1 MTTTFLST
9 YQNEYTK
16 LNAAQKEAV
25 DTIEGP
31 VMVIAGPG
39 TGKTQILAIRIG
51 KILMETD
58 TLPQNILCMTY
69 TDSGAVAM
77 RKRLLKMIGP
87 DAYKVNIHTYHS
99 FCNQVIQDNLA
110 YFEKN
115 SLEPISDLESIALL
129 RELIDQFPKNH
140 PLKRYRSDVY
150 FETKNLRQ
158 LFSSMKREGWSTNLI
173 LDAINQYLND
183 LPTRE
188 EYIYK
193 RKTGQFNAGDL
204 KMELL
209 NAEKD
214 KMAKLEAAV
223 KEFEKFRK
231 MMQDHKRY
239 DFDDMI
245 NWVIDV
251 FKNNRQI
258 LAQYQEQYQ
267 YVLVD
272 EYQDTS
278 GTQNTLVEMLISYW
292 DEPNIFVVGDD
303 DQSIFRFQGANV
315 ENMLVFMKKF
325 QNIKTILLTE
335 NYRSIQ
341 PILDISK
348 TLIDKNNERLISHVQ
363 GLSKTLVTEKDSLK
377 NSTQLPII
385 KAWRTA
391 REEMIGITNEIETLV
406 HSGIEPKKIAV
417 IYKENKY
424 GEELA
429 EFLKCRSILFYSK
442 RNINLLDLPLIKKII
457 RLFEYLDAEMDT
469 AFSGDQM
476 LFEILHYDWF
486 GVRPL
491 EIAKLS
497 IENTQ
502 RLYKKDVSGFR
513 NIIDIKMN
521 SIAGSLFEKTIS
533 DELASTGKFIEGL
546 IGMINNITLQQL
558 LERIIRDS
566 GMLGV
571 IMKSA
576 DNHWQ
581 MQVLTAFFDFLKNET
596 KKDPSLD
603 LNKFVK
609 VIQMMRK
616 EEIALPIVQVG
627 GNEKGVNLLTAH
639 GSKGLEFEY
648 VFFAGCN
655 ASFWEKKRANNKG
668 YKLPDTLFQSHS
680 NSSSD
685 EELRRLFYV
694 AITRAEQYLTVSYAK
709 QKDDGKDLEASM
721 FLEEIKAVHALPE
734 EHPVP
739 EESVITSFNLVRLLS
754 AQSPIIDKMDTDII
768 DKALDKF
775 AMNVTALN
783 NYLNCPLQFYYN
795 NLIRI
800 PSPKNETL
808 EFGSGVHFALESF
821 FNKMKEDPNNKFPPK
836 QVLIEDFV
844 LYLYRHRES
853 FTKEEFERRMEYG
866 REILDKYHDKKINSF
881 NKIVAVERNIRNV
894 MVDGVPL
901 KGKIDKMEF
910 DGHKVNVV
918 DYKTGNPDNAKA
930 KLKNPQSDPPY
941 GGDYWRQA
949 VFYKLLI
956 DNNEQG
962 KYQVMSTEFDFVE
975 PNAKKEISSTL
986 VPISKDDTDAVRE
999 QIQFVWG
1006 KIQARDFYTGCGKE
1020 DCHWCN
1026 FVKTNKLQVGFFEEE
1041 QEPTVEPFEER

>member
-1 MTTTFLST
+1 MLLST

-16 LNAAQKEAV
+16 LNPAQKEAV

-51 KILMETD
+51 KILLETD

-87 DAYKVNIHTYHS
+87 DAYKVHIHTYHS

-158 LFSSMKREGWSTNLI
+158 LFSSIKREGWTTDLI
-173 LDAINQYLND
+173 LDAIQAYLND
-183 LPTRE
+183 LPTRD

-223 KEFEKFRK
+223 KEFEQFQK

-245 NWVIDV
+245 NWVIGV

-258 LAQYQEQYQ
+258 LAQYQEQFQ

-325 QNIKTILLTE
+325 QNIKTIMLTE
-335 NYRSIQ
+335 NYRSTQ

-348 TLIDKNNERLISHVQ
+348 TLIDKNNERLIKHVP
-363 GLSKTLVTEKDSLK
+363 GLDKTLVTGKETLK

-385 KAWRTA
+385 KAWRNA

-406 HSGIEPKKIAV
+406 HSGIEPKRIAV

-457 RLFEYLDAEMDT
+457 RLFEY
-469 AFSGDQM
+469 
-476 LFEILHYDWF
+476 
-486 GVRPL
+486 
-491 EIAKLS
+491 
-497 IENTQ
+497 
-502 RLYKKDVSGFR
+502 
-513 NIIDIKMN
+513 
-521 SIAGSLFEKTIS
+521 
-533 DELASTGKFIEGL
+533 
-546 IGMINNITLQQL
+546 
-558 LERIIRDS
+558 
-566 GMLGV
+566 
-571 IMKSA
+571 
-576 DNHWQ
+576 
-581 MQVLTAFFDFLKNET
+581 
-596 KKDPSLD
+596 
-603 LNKFVK
+603 
-609 VIQMMRK
+609 
-616 EEIALPIVQVG
+616 
-627 GNEKGVNLLTAH
+627 
-639 GSKGLEFEY
+639 
-648 VFFAGCN
+648 
-655 ASFWEKKRANNKG
+655 
-668 YKLPDTLFQSHS
+668 
-680 NSSSD
+680 
-685 EELRRLFYV
+685 
-694 AITRAEQYLTVSYAK
+694 
-709 QKDDGKDLEASM
+709 
-721 FLEEIKAVHALPE
+721 
-734 EHPVP
+734 
-739 EESVITSFNLVRLLS
+739 
-754 AQSPIIDKMDTDII
+754 
-768 DKALDKF
+768 
-775 AMNVTALN
+775 
-783 NYLNCPLQFYYN
+783 
-795 NLIRI
+795 
-800 PSPKNETL
+800 
-808 EFGSGVHFALESF
+808 
-821 FNKMKEDPNNKFPPK
+821 
-836 QVLIEDFV
+836 
-844 LYLYRHRES
+844 
-853 FTKEEFERRMEYG
+853 
-866 REILDKYHDKKINSF
+866 
-881 NKIVAVERNIRNV
+881 
-894 MVDGVPL
+894 
-901 KGKIDKMEF
+901 
-910 DGHKVNVV
+910 
-918 DYKTGNPDNAKA
+918 
-930 KLKNPQSDPPY
+930 
-941 GGDYWRQA
+941 
-949 VFYKLLI
+949 
-956 DNNEQG
+956 
-962 KYQVMSTEFDFVE
+962 
-975 PNAKKEISSTL
+975 
-986 VPISKDDTDAVRE
+986 
-999 QIQFVWG
+999 
-1006 KIQARDFYTGCGKE
+1006 
-1020 DCHWCN
+1020 
-1026 FVKTNKLQVGFFEEE
+1026 
-1041 QEPTVEPFEER
+1041 

>member
-1 MTTTFLST
+1 MLLTT

-51 KILMETD
+51 KILLETD

-77 RKRLLKMIGP
+77 RKRLLRIIGP

-115 SLEPISDLESIALL
+115 SLDAISDLESIALL

-158 LFSSMKREGWSTNLI
+158 LFSSMKREGWTADLI
-173 LDAINQYLND
+173 LDAIQAYLND

-223 KEFEKFRK
+223 KEFEKFQK

-258 LAQYQEQYQ
+258 LAQYQEQFQ

-325 QNIKTILLTE
+325 QNIKTIMLTE
-335 NYRSIQ
+335 NYRSTQ

-348 TLIDKNNERLISHVQ
+348 TLIDKNNERLIRHVP
-363 GLSKTLVTEKDSLK
+363 GLDKTLVTGKETLK
-377 NSTQLPII
+377 NNTQLPII
-385 KAWRTA
+385 KAWRNA

-406 HSGIEPKKIAV
+406 HSGIEPKRIAV

-486 GVRPL
+486 GIRPL

-513 NIIDIKMN
+513 NIIDIKTN
-521 SIAGSLFEKTIS
+521 SIAGSLFEKNLS
-533 DELASTGKFIEGL
+533 DELAQTGKFIENML
-546 IGMINNITLQQL
+546 ASINNITLQQL

-571 IMKSA
+571 IMKA
-576 DNHWQ
+576 VDNHWQ

-596 KKDPSLD
+596 KKDPSLN

-639 GSKGLEFEY
+639 GAKGLEFEY

-655 ASFWEKKRANNKG
+655 ASFWEKKRASSKG
-668 YKLPDTLFQSHS
+668 YKLPDTLFQSHA
-680 NSSSD
+680 NSTSD

-694 AITRAEQYLTVSYAK
+694 AITRAEQYLTISYSK
-709 QKDDGKDLEASM
+709 QKDDGKDLESSM

-739 EESVITSFNLVRLLS
+739 EESVITAFNLVRLLS
-754 AQSPIIDKMDTDII
+754 AHSPIIEKMDTDII

-821 FNKMKEDPNNKFPPK
+821 FNKMKEDPDNKFPSK
-836 QVLIEDFV
+836 QVLIDDFV

-975 PNAKKEISSTL
+975 PNAKKEISSIL
-986 VPISKDDTDAVRE
+986 VPISKEDTDAVRE
-999 QIQFVWG
+999 QIQFVWD

-1026 FVKTNKLQVGFFEEE
+1026 FVKTNKLQVGFVEEE
-1041 QEPTVEPFEER
+1041 QEVLFD